1 MQRPGA
7 SVGVGR
13 PIARGALAGAPGCAR
28 KVSVMATLTAH
39 SPETRSSH
47 VGMQTLPTATGFV
60 VLDPDRVR
68 WELLPTMCTALDSAG
83 LDPMGSAGLA
93 MPVGSDY
100 DDDEDEIF
108 DGGDDYEDDD
118 EAYFDEF
125 EEGDDEDEEYVE
137 EEDEE
142 L

>member
-1 MQRPGA
+1 
-7 SVGVGR
+7 
-13 PIARGALAGAPGCAR
+13 
-28 KVSVMATLTAH
+28 MATLTAH
-39 SPETRSSH
+39 SSTAPSAVLSPATDALEAGSLSH
-47 VGMQTLPTATGFV
+47 PGATVFTL
-60 VLDPDRVR
+60 LDPA
-68 WELLPTMCTALDSAG
+68 LLPQALLAPGGAIASPGTSLGITLGITLGAKP
-83 LDPMGSAGLA
+83 DPMGSAGLA

>member
-1 MQRPGA
+1 
-7 SVGVGR
+7 
-13 PIARGALAGAPGCAR
+13 
-28 KVSVMATLTAH
+28 MATLTA
-39 SPETRSSH
+39 E
-47 VGMQTLPTATGFV
+47 MQTAPATTVFTVVDPALHPLVLPDSTGVAT
-60 VLDPDRVR
+60 
-68 WELLPTMCTALDSAG
+68 
-83 LDPMGSAGLA
+83 
-93 MPVGSDY
+93 PVGSDY
-100 DDDEDEIF
+100 EDDEDEIF